1 MLFNTDQVI
10 EVFVIGVGGVGGA
23 LLEQLKRQ
31 QSWLKNKHID
41 LRVCGVANSKALLT
55 NVHGLNLE
63 NWQEELAQAKEPFN
77 LGRLIRLV
85 KEYHLLNPVI
95 VDCTSS
101 QAVADQ
107 YADFLREGFHV
118 VTPNKKANLLTNVHG
133 LNLENWQEELAQA
146 KEPFN
151 LGRLIRLVK
160 EYHLLNPVIVD
171 CTSSQAV
178 ADQYADF
185 LREGF
190 HVVTPNKKANTSSMD
205 YYHQL
210 RYAAE
215 KSRRKFLYDTNVG
228 AGLPVIGVN
237 SSMTPTLGLDYRLL
251 RTCKICS
258 MLVMN

>member
-1 MLFNTDQVI
+1 MVNNDDATTGVRVTHQMLFNTDQVI

-101 QAVADQ
+101 RAVADQ

-118 VTPNKKANLLTNVHG
+118 VTPNKR
-133 LNLENWQEELAQA
+133 
-146 KEPFN
+146 P
-151 LGRLIRLVK
+151 
-160 EYHLLNPVIVD
+160 
-171 CTSSQAV
+171 
-178 ADQYADF
+178 
-185 LREGF
+185 
-190 HVVTPNKKANTSSMD
+190 TPRRWITTISCVM
-205 YYHQL
+205 
-210 RYAAE
+210 
-215 KSRRKFLYDTNVG
+215 RRKNR
-228 AGLPVIGVN
+228 GVN

-258 MLVMN
+258 MQVMN